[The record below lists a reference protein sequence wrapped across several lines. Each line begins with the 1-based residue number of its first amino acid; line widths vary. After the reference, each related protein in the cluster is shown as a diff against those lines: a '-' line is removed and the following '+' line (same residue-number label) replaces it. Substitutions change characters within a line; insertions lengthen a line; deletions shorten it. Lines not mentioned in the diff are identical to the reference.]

1 MSGTDTLRCAVRLT
15 PSTRLAWLP
24 LAFPLERGGVL
35 DDGRLAYELQGPD
48 DGPLVVVLGGISAG
62 RHVAA
67 HVDDPRPGFFDAL
80 VGPGGAIDTTRVRVL
95 GVDFLGGVGG
105 SSGPLDLPAAEAF
118 PEITTGDQADALAC
132 LLDHLSVGC
141 AHAVVGASYGGM
153 VALALASRH
162 PTRVRRLVVIGAADR
177 PDPLASAWRSVQRR
191 IVALGAAQGQAREG
205 LALARALAMASYR
218 GRDELASRFADDPAG
233 LETYLHA
240 RGTAFA
246 ATFDPEA
253 FVVLSRSIDL
263 HRVDPASV
271 TVPTTLV
278 AFRSDQLVPVTQ
290 VRALARVLGGPCD
303 LVELDSPFGH
313 DAFLKEAAALAPI
326 LRGAITGGGR

>member
-1 MSGTDTLRCAVRLT
+1 MSATDTLRRAARLT

-24 LAFPLERGGVL
+24 LPFALERGGVL
-35 DDGRLAYELQGPD
+35 AEGRLAYEVCGPD
-48 DGPLVVVLGGISAG
+48 DGPVVVVLGGISAG

-67 HVDDPRPGFFDAL
+67 HAADPRPGFFDAL
-80 VGPGGAIDTTRVRVL
+80 VGPGRAIDTTRVRVL

-105 SSGPLDLPAAEAF
+105 SSGPLDLQAGEAF
-118 PEITTGDQADALAC
+118 PDVTTADQADALAC
-132 LLDHLSVGC
+132 VLDQLSVPC

-153 VALALASRH
+153 VALAFASRH
-162 PTRVRRLVVIGAADR
+162 ATRARRLVVIGAADR
-177 PDPLASAWRSVQRR
+177 PDPLATAWRCVQRG
-191 IVALGAAQGQAREG
+191 IVALGAGQGQAREG

-218 GRDELASRFADDPAG
+218 GRDELATRFADDPTR
-233 LETYLHA
+233 LEAYLHA
-240 RGTAFA
+240 RGVAFA
-246 ATFDPEA
+246 QTFDPEA

-278 AFRSDQLVPVTQ
+278 AFRSDQLVPLTR
-290 VRALARVLGGPCD
+290 VRALANVLGGPCD

-313 DAFLKEAAALAPI
+313 DAFLKEPAALAPI
-326 LRGAITGGGR
+326 LRGATAGGAR